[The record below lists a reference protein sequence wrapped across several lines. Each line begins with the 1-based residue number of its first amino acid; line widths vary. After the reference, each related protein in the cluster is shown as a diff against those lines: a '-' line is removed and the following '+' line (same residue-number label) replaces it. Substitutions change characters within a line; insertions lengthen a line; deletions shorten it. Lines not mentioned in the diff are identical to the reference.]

1 MLKQTLKLKQL
12 QRLSPQQIQFIQL
25 LQVPTASLEQRIKEE
40 LEENPALEEDSSDY
54 ETDSETEEDQ
64 KEDDELDF
72 DLSEYLED
80 DGIAD
85 FRTKDLNYD
94 DDDDDKES
102 PYAKRNSFHEK
113 LMAQAGELDLSERD
127 RAILVHIIGSID
139 SDGYLRRPLMNLS
152 DDLAFTQNLMVSEE
166 ELEHLLFK
174 IQGFDPAGVGARDLQ
189 ECLLI
194 QLKKKKRNVAINV
207 AIEMVELY
215 FDLFSKK
222 HFEKIM
228 KVLELDEDLFRKAQQ
243 EIVKCNPKPGGT
255 AEDDDQLGTIIPD
268 FIIHVDQG
276 EISLK
281 LNAKNAPELRL
292 SKDYQE
298 MLKDYTKQ
306 AENDKK
312 VKETLVFIKSKLDSA
327 KWFVDAIKQRQT
339 TLLTTMDAI
348 VRHQDAYF
356 LSGDETKLKPMILKD
371 IAEEIGMDISTISRV
386 ANSKFVHTPYGT
398 FSLKHFFSEGI
409 MTDSGE
415 EVSSKEVKKILS
427 DCIEQEDKRKP
438 VSDDKL
444 TDILVEK
451 GYTIARRTVAKYREQ
466 LGIPVARLRKE
477 I

>member
-1 MLKQTLKLKQL
+1 MLKQSLKLKQL

-40 LEENPALEEDSSDY
+40 LEENPALEEISSDF
-54 ETDSETEEDQ
+54 EREEEGSEDANNEE
-64 KEDDELDF
+64 ELDY

-85 FRTKDLNYD
+85 YRTKDYQFEEED
-94 DDDDDKES
+94 EEKES
-102 PYAKRNSFHEK
+102 PYAGKNSFHEK
-113 LMAQAGELDLSERD
+113 LMAQAGELELSERD
-127 RAILVHIIGSID
+127 RAILFHIIGSID
-139 SDGYLRRPLMNLS
+139 ADGYLRRPLMNLS

-166 ELEHLLFK
+166 ELEK
-174 IQGFDPAGVGARDLQ
+174 ILKKLQAFDPAGVGARSLQ

-194 QLKKKKRNVAINV
+194 QLKRKKKNVAINV
-207 AIEMVELY
+207 ACEIVENY
-215 FDLFSKK
+215 FELFSKK

-228 KVLELDEDLFRKAQQ
+228 KLLELDEDIFRKAQQ
-243 EIVKCNPKPGGT
+243 EIIKCNPKPGGT
-255 AEDDDQLGTIIPD
+255 AHEDDNLGTIIPD
-268 FIIHVDQG
+268 FMVHVDQG

-298 MLKDYTKQ
+298 MLKDYSKQ
-306 AENDKK
+306 AEGDKK
-312 VKETLVFIKSKLDSA
+312 IKDTLVFIKSKLDSA

-339 TLLTTMDAI
+339 TLLTTMDSI
-348 VRHQDAYF
+348 IRHQQAFF
-356 LSGDETKLKPMILKD
+356 LSGDETKLRPMILKD
-371 IAEEIGMDISTISRV
+371 IAEEVGMDISTISRV

-409 MTDSGE
+409 MTDTGE

-427 DCIEQEDKRKP
+427 DCIGQEDKRKP
-438 VSDDKL
+438 VSDEKL
-444 TDILVEK
+444 TEILVEK

>member
-1 MLKQTLKLKQL
+1 MLKQSLKLKQL

-40 LEENPALEEDSSDY
+40 LEENPALEEISS
-54 ETDSETEEDQ
+54 EFENEAEGNEEPSN
-64 KEDDELDF
+64 EEELDY
-72 DLSEYLED
+72 DLSDYLED
-80 DGIAD
+80 DGVAD
-85 FRTKDLNYD
+85 FRTKELNYEED
-94 DDDDDKES
+94 DEDKES
-102 PYAKRNSFHEK
+102 PYAGRNSFHEK
-113 LMAQAGELDLSERD
+113 LMAQAGELDLSAREW
-127 RAILVHIIGSID
+127 AMLEHIIGSID
-139 SDGYLRRPLMNLS
+139 ADGYLRRPLLNLS
-152 DDLAFTQNLMVSEE
+152 DDLAFTQNLSVTEE
-166 ELEHLLFK
+166 ELEKILGK
-174 IQGFDPAGVGARDLQ
+174 IQGFDPAGVGARNLQ

-194 QLKKKKRNVAINV
+194 QLKRKKRNVAINV
-207 AIEMVELY
+207 ATEIIEHHFEL
-215 FDLFSKK
+215 FTKK

-228 KVLELDEDLFRKAQQ
+228 KVLELDEDLFRKAQH

-255 AEDDDQLGTIIPD
+255 DDDDDDLGSIIPD
-268 FIIHVDQG
+268 FMVHVEQG
-276 EISLK
+276 EIGLK

-298 MLKDYTKQ
+298 MLKDYSKQ
-306 AENDKK
+306 AEKDKK
-312 VKETLVFIKSKLDSA
+312 IKDTLVFIKSKLDSA

-348 VRHQDAYF
+348 LRHQQAYF

-371 IAEEIGMDISTISRV
+371 IADEIGMDISTISRV

-427 DCIEQEDKRKP
+427 ECIKNEDKRKP

>member
-1 MLKQTLKLKQL
+1 MLKQSLKLKQL

-25 LQVPTASLEQRIKEE
+25 LQVPTAILEQRIKEE
-40 LEENPALEEDSSDY
+40 LEENPALEEISSEFDQ
-54 ETDSETEEDQ
+54 ESDSEEETKD
-64 KEDDELDF
+64 EELDF

-85 FRTKDLNYD
+85 YRTKEINYEEEEEEKD
-94 DDDDDKES
+94 S
-102 PYAKRNSFHEK
+102 PYAGKNSFHEK
-113 LMAQAGELDLSERD
+113 LMAQAGELDLLDRE
-127 RAILVHIIGSID
+127 RAILFHIIGSID
-139 SDGYLRRPLMNLS
+139 ADGYLRRPLMNLS

-166 ELEHLLFK
+166 ELEK
-174 IQGFDPAGVGARDLQ
+174 ILKRLQSFDPAGVGARSLQ

-194 QLKKKKRNVAINV
+194 QLKRKKKNVALNV
-207 AIEMVELY
+207 AIEIIQDHFE
-215 FDLFSKK
+215 LFSKK

-228 KVLELDEDLFRKAQQ
+228 KNLELDEELFKKAQN
-243 EIVKCNPKPGGT
+243 EIIKCNPKPGGT
-255 AEDDDQLGTIIPD
+255 AEEDDHLGTIIPD
-268 FIIHVDQG
+268 FMVHLEQG
-276 EISLK
+276 EITLK
-281 LNAKNAPELRL
+281 LNSKNAPELRL

-298 MLKDYTKQ
+298 MLKDYSKQ
-306 AENDKK
+306 ADKDKK
-312 VKETLVFIKSKLDSA
+312 IKETLVFIKSKLDSA

-348 VRHQDAYF
+348 IRHQQAYF

-371 IAEEIGMDISTISRV
+371 IAEEVGMDISTISRV
-386 ANSKFVHTPYGT
+386 ANSKFVHTPFGT

-427 DCIEQEDKRKP
+427 DCIGGEDKRKP
-438 VSDDKL
+438 VSDEKL
-444 TDILVEK
+444 TEILVEK

>member
-1 MLKQTLKLKQL
+1 
-12 QRLSPQQIQFIQL
+12 
-25 LQVPTASLEQRIKEE
+25 
-40 LEENPALEEDSSDY
+40 
-54 ETDSETEEDQ
+54 
-64 KEDDELDF
+64 
-72 DLSEYLED
+72 
-80 DGIAD
+80 
-85 FRTKDLNYD
+85 
-94 DDDDDKES
+94 
-102 PYAKRNSFHEK
+102 
-113 LMAQAGELDLSERD
+113 
-127 RAILVHIIGSID
+127 
-139 SDGYLRRPLMNLS
+139 
-152 DDLAFTQNLMVSEE
+152 MVSEE
-166 ELEHLLFK
+166 DLEHLLLK

-194 QLKKKKRNVAINV
+194 QLKRKKKNVAINV
-207 AIEMVELY
+207 AVEMVEHH

-228 KVLELDEDLFRKAQQ
+228 KALELDEDLFRKAQH
-243 EIVKCNPKPGGT
+243 EIIKCNPKPGGT

-306 AENDKK
+306 AESDKK
-312 VKETLVFIKSKLDSA
+312 VKDTLVFIKSKLDSA

-451 GYTIARRTVAKYREQ
+451 GYSIARRTVAKYREQ